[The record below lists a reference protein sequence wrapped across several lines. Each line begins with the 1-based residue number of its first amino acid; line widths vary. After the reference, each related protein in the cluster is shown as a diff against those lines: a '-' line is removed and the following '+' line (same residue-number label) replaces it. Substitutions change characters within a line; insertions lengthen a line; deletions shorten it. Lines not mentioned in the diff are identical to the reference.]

1 MSQTRGVLFIHS
13 APSAVCP
20 HIEWAIAAAIGVPVN
35 LDWANQPAQRATQRA
50 EFVWSGPAGTAAKIA
65 STLAGWGS
73 LRFEITEEPCRNSDG
88 QRYSFTPSLGLFSAQ
103 TSADG
108 DIVVNE
114 NRLRG
119 AVAAAALKGIDA
131 ADLIGDLLGTR
142 WDDELEV
149 FRYAGEGAP
158 VRWLTN
164 AV

>member
-1 MSQTRGVLFIHS
+1 M
-13 APSAVCP
+13 P
-20 HIEWAIAAAIGVPVN
+20 E
-35 LDWANQPAQRATQRA
+35 
-50 EFVWSGPAGTAAKIA
+50 
-65 STLAGWGS
+65 
-73 LRFEITEEPCRNSDG
+73 SDG